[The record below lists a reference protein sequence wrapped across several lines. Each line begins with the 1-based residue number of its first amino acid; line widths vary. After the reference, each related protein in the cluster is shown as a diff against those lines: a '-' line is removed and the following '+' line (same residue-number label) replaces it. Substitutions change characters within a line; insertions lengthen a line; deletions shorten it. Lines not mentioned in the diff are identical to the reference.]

1 MTLMIGLHHFF
12 LEMSKKCWPRF
23 RVRNST
29 AIRFP
34 CFKAYFLEVT
44 VGCKKN
50 GNCQNKIDT
59 FLQYF
64 HSVKLSY
71 ERWLELTSKFNDIF

>member
-1 MTLMIGLHHFF
+1 MSQEKNFKVIFNNCHLLMTLMIGLHHFF

-29 AIRFP
+29 PIRFP

-44 VGCKKN
+44 VGCKKT
-50 GNCQNKIDT
+50 GTVRI
-59 FLQYF
+59 
-64 HSVKLSY
+64 KLTHFYNFS
-71 ERWLELTSKFNDIF
+71 IV